1 MCCACECDVK
11 LYHAMIVDASI
22 YRVEVKVW
30 VLPIGAEVHSWV
42 FYIHTIDTITHTV
55 EVGVNAWGLWV
66 CRSVWM
72 MWLCWC
78 LVGVGIYI

>member
-1 MCCACECDVK
+1 
-11 LYHAMIVDASI
+11 MIVDASI

-42 FYIHTIDTITHTV
+42 FYIHNM
-55 EVGVNAWGLWV
+55 EVGGNAWGMWV